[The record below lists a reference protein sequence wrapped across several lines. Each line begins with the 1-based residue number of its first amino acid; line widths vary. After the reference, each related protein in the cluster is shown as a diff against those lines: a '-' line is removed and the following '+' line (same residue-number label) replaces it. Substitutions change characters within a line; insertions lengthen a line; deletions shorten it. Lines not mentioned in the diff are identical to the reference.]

1 MTPAERID
9 TLIALTDRL
18 SDCLEQELAALR
30 RRRLDVI
37 AELHREKTKL
47 TAAYEIEV
55 KQIRQSR
62 EMLAGLELDRRQA
75 LAIAST
81 RLSRCMIENERAL
94 RAARTVN
101 DRVLKAVV
109 EAVERER
116 GQPVGYGQ
124 RGRAPTAMPRRA
136 GSVGAVTLDQRL

>member
-1 MTPAERID
+1 MMPAERID

-18 SDCLEQELAALR
+18 SECLEQELAALG

-47 TAAYEIEV
+47 TTAYEAEV

-94 RAARTVN
+94 RAARAVN
-101 DRVLKAVV
+101 DRVLRAVV

-136 GSVGAVTLDQRL
+136 GSVSAVTLDQRL